1 MEPALISTS
10 VDVNCYMPED
20 KIDILQRPIG
30 QVQQDRERLRK
41 SFCYKFW
48 KQKYKGSQW

>member
-10 VDVNCYMPED
+10 ADVNCYVTED
-20 KIDILQRPIG
+20 KIDSLQRPIG
-30 QVQQDRERLRK
+30 QVQQDRERLMK
-41 SFCYKFW
+41 SFRYKFW